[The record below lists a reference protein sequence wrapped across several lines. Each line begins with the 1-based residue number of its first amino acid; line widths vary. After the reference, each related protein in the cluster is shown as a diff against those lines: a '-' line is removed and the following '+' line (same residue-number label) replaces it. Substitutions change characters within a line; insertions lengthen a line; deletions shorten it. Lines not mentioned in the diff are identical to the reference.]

1 MFPSLLGIPM
11 DSTVSREARPP
22 EKSSSERPLGEIHSV
37 FFAFFRTVVQI
48 EWRHAKSR
56 NFVKFRHFLAHF
68 RSLRAV
74 SRQKWRW
81 NTQKSRYPLVK
92 RSSEGGIPGGPGTVS
107 RPKWRRNTPKIPI
120 FSLSNVHLSAGFRVH
135 PVGRYIILI

>member
-1 MFPSLLGIPM
+1 MS
-11 DSTVSREARPP
+11 SEHEARTQACKLYTAS
-22 EKSSSERPLGEIHSV
+22 KSSRKGTSTMPSEPKLGL
-37 FFAFFRTVVQI
+37 FKRMQTTVVQI